1 MVLNFPKEDDVLADA
16 VIGRKSKS
24 DVYPVRSSEFQ
35 CKIEDICKQLE
46 DEWELEV
53 RGRLEF
59 VQDLHGT
66 DALYHQTCSV
76 NFRTLKQT
84 PLAFSPPAK
93 KAKTQ
98 AGGKSSLSESFLFAA
113 KYLQQNEDEQITVT
127 DLVKKMSKHCR
138 IDDAYGVQHMKNK
151 LQEHFGDKIIIS
163 EINGKQNVVTFR
175 NTVRSILH
183 EFYEQTNTNRSID
196 EEKKSIIK
204 AAAKILKSE
213 ILFSETSTKA
223 LYPSPDEL
231 SAQNNMKYV
240 PESLQTLLQTIFSG
254 KDTRLKINS
263 NLIDTLNSLGFCSS
277 YTEIQKFDIPN
288 FVAESFL
295 QYVADN
301 VDHNSGTLDGNNTFH
316 GMGIMAAVTPGSF
329 GTKPIPRI
337 DVTSEQIALLAKIN
351 ISYYKPSESN
361 RMASCVYS
369 NLRKMNYKDCSFMV
383 NLLWKVSW
391 PLRSPMPGLYGYR
404 QMVQEEHILVN
415 HHSYFYL

>member
-1 MVLNFPKEDDVLADA
+1 MSEHCGIDV
-16 VIGRKSKS
+16 
-24 DVYPVRSSEFQ
+24 
-35 CKIEDICKQLE
+35 
-46 DEWELEV
+46 
-53 RGRLEF
+53 
-59 VQDLHGT
+59 
-66 DALYHQTCSV
+66 
-76 NFRTLKQT
+76 
-84 PLAFSPPAK
+84 
-93 KAKTQ
+93 
-98 AGGKSSLSESFLFAA
+98 
-113 KYLQQNEDEQITVT
+113 
-127 DLVKKMSKHCR
+127 
-138 IDDAYGVQHMKNK
+138 AYGVQHMRNK

-196 EEKKSIIK
+196 EEKKSIIQ

-213 ILFSETSTKA
+213 ILSSETSTKA

-231 SAQNNMKYV
+231 SAQNNIKF
-240 PESLQTLLQTIFSG
+240 LT
-254 KDTRLKINS
+254 
-263 NLIDTLNSLGFCSS
+263 DTLNSLGFCSS
-277 YTEIQKFDIPN
+277 YTEIQKFECCAAAEKGNDIPN

-369 NLRKMNYKDCSFMV
+369 NLRKMNYKDVDCSFMV
-383 NLLWKVSW
+383 NLLWKVS
-391 PLRSPMPGLYGYR
+391 
-404 QMVQEEHILVN
+404 
-415 HHSYFYL
+415 